1 MKVRETAVRELS
13 DDPEL
18 PSEEEVAERF
28 AALRARGLPPW
39 LTPEGLAAIAELVGQ
54 GVPEINGPMEMR
66 LPDDADD

>member
-1 MKVRETAVRELS
+1 MSAHSRPLQMDVGEA
-13 DDPEL
+13 L
-18 PSEEEVAERF
+18 PSLEEAERRL
-28 AALRARGLPPW
+28 AAYRDETLPW